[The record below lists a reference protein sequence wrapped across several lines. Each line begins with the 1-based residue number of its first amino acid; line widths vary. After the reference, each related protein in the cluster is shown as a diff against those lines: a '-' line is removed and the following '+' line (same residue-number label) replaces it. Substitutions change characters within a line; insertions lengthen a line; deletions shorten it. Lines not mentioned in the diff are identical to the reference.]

1 MVGSMGLFGFEGVET
16 FAEDPHNAGLRNKCF
31 GVDFFNDA
39 IDTGCFA
46 AAADDHY
53 DFLGSFGVSSG
64 GIEDSDTPMDVMNDS
79 VGYFFVFGGENHDL
93 RRRLAAGEEHVD
105 GCSHGEHDDIAV
117 YDTGQVFEDKVRA
130 PDDDDID
137 KHDKFAEADV
147 SVLVDNHGD
156 DIGTAG

>member
-64 GIEDSDTPMDVMNDS
+64 GIEDSDTEKIMICDEDLLPERNMSMDVPMVNMM
-79 VGYFFVFGGENHDL
+79 
-93 RRRLAAGEEHVD
+93 
-105 GCSHGEHDDIAV
+105 
-117 YDTGQVFEDKVRA
+117 T
-130 PDDDDID
+130 
-137 KHDKFAEADV
+137 
-147 SVLVDNHGD
+147 
-156 DIGTAG
+156 